1 MLTPGQVAHF
11 QAFGFLVLRNVFTPE
26 DMNTIEREANEI
38 MEEVRGG
45 APFEGKERQ
54 AVQPFFERRPFTNT
68 LMDDD
73 RIYSIG
79 EDLLG
84 PDFVLDQSEGNLHV
98 GDTVWH
104 GGRSWEILP
113 WIKIGFYLEPL
124 TRDTGCLRVIPGSH
138 IRSEPDYY
146 EPLRQGDAAGDV
158 FGLPQAEIPSVA
170 LECGPGDLIVF
181 TENILHASFGGR
193 PGRHQHAISFF
204 KNPTTDSEVQYV
216 LDVYNR
222 TRFTARPLESH
233 INSDRPRVRRMIS
246 RLLELGFEP
255 LPY

>member
-45 APFEGKERQ
+45 VPFEGKERQ
-54 AVQPFFERRPFTNT
+54 VVQPFFERRPFTNT

-104 GGRSWEILP
+104 GGQDIYFW
-113 WIKIGFYLEPL
+113 K
-124 TRDTGCLRVIPGSH
+124 
-138 IRSEPDYY
+138 
-146 EPLRQGDAAGDV
+146 
-158 FGLPQAEIPSVA
+158 
-170 LECGPGDLIVF
+170 
-181 TENILHASFGGR
+181 
-193 PGRHQHAISFF
+193 
-204 KNPTTDSEVQYV
+204 K
-216 LDVYNR
+216 
-222 TRFTARPLESH
+222 
-233 INSDRPRVRRMIS
+233 PR
-246 RLLELGFEP
+246 
-255 LPY
+255 